1 MLAVCRDKGWDRT
14 LLRGV
19 FFNTIG
25 SHHVQGDASSQPD
38 DLQEGAKEDR
48 GEGQGGQGERE
59 GESPLGEIEIIDD
72 IFGQSWYSIE
82 AIIGQLYLREGEGKV
97 HQELV
102 QLPGDAS
109 L

>member
-1 MLAVCRDKGWDRT
+1 MGLHYVKRD
-14 LLRGV
+14 V
-19 FFNTIG
+19 FFNMIG

-38 DLQEGAKEDR
+38 DLQEGTKEDR

-59 GESPLGEIEIIDD
+59 GESPLGEIDD

-82 AIIGQLYLREGEGKV
+82 AIIGQLYLREGEREV

-102 QLPGDAS
+102 QLPRDAS